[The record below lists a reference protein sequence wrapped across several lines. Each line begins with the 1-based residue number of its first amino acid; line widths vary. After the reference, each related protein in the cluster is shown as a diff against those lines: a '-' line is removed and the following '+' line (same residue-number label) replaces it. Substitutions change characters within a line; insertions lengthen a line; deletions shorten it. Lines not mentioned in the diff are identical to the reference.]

1 MLHPIIYVRGYAMT
15 ESERTETASDPFC
28 GFNVGSTV
36 FRATPDKTARAEK
49 FVFESP
55 VLRLV
60 TDFGYR
66 HVYQNGADINDP
78 DWAPPNDSDGN
89 PTQGIPPQSIV
100 VYRYYDDGSGVLGD
114 GRPRDITEY
123 AAGLSQLI
131 LKVKA
136 LVCSHQSKGAPKLK
150 PEDFRVYLVAHS
162 MGGLVCRT
170 FLQNR
175 KYGDDEARRAVDK
188 FFTFATPHNGI
199 DVAGIN
205 VPQWLSKNEAHTFNR
220 ERMADYLALEDI
232 AQAND
237 GRVDLIPEDVLP
249 SDRIFT
255 MVGTNRGDYEVA
267 MGVVRAFVGHGS
279 DGLVRVANATLWGVD
294 RKTQVPTR
302 PAAAAYCYRSHSGY
316 FGIVNSEEAYQNL
329 SRFLFGDIRVDI
341 WLEVT
346 SVTLPSELQ
355 AKEKDV
361 EALYQFEVLA
371 SPRGKRWFLT
381 RRMSEEDSPACRT
394 HTQLS
399 NPQQERDTRM
409 YLSSV
414 FLMNRAKVNATKP
427 GLAYA
432 MTLGVK
438 VPDYQVERR
447 FWADQHYEGGHL
459 FRDTAIVEMVP
470 PEKGSDDWSVK
481 FGWMSKTD
489 GIATKPLKY
498 KVLQEQGEVVVD
510 IPFAGNHEPG
520 IKGRI
525 RLVVRPWNSEPHK
538 AP

>member
-1 MLHPIIYVRGYAMT
+1 MLYPIIYVRGYAMT
-15 ESERTETASDPFC
+15 ESERNETASDPFC
-28 GFNVGSTV
+28 GFNAGSTV
-36 FRATPDKTARAEK
+36 FRATPDKTAKADK

-66 HVYQNGADINDP
+66 HVYQNGADIIDP
-78 DWAPPNDSDGN
+78 DWTPPSDHDGK
-89 PTQGIPPQSIV
+89 PGTGIPPQSIV
-100 VYRYYDDGSGVLGD
+100 VYRYYDDGSGLLGS
-114 GRPRDITEY
+114 GRTRNITEY
-123 AAGLSQLI
+123 ATGLSELI

-136 LVCSHQSKGAPKLK
+136 LVCSWSDPGGKRVAP
-150 PEDFRVYLVAHS
+150 DNFRVYLVAHS

-175 KYGDDEARRAVDK
+175 SCGADEARQAVDK

-199 DVAGIN
+199 DVAGFN
-205 VPQWLSKNEAHTFNR
+205 VPQWLSRNEANTFNR
-220 ERMADYLALEDI
+220 EEMADYLAIPDI
-232 AQAND
+232 AKAND

-249 SDRIFT
+249 ADRIFT
-255 MVGTNRGDYEVA
+255 MVGTNRGDYETA
-267 MGVVRAFVGHGS
+267 MGAVRAFVGHGS

-294 RKTQVPTR
+294 RQTLQPTR

-329 SRFLFGDIRVDI
+329 SRFLFGDIRVDL
-341 WLEVT
+341 WLEIT
-346 SVTLPSELQ
+346 SVTLPTGLQ
-355 AKEKDV
+355 PREAEV

-371 SPRGKRWFLT
+371 SPRGKRWYLT
-381 RRMSEEDSPACRT
+381 RRVAEEDSPACRT
-394 HTQLS
+394 HSQLS
-399 NPQQERDTRM
+399 NPKEERDRRM

-414 FLMNRAKVNATKP
+414 FLMNRARVNLKNP

-470 PEKGSDDWSVK
+470 PAAAGDDWSVK
-481 FGWMSKTD
+481 YGWMSKAD
-489 GIATKPLKY
+489 GIATKALKY
-498 KVLQEQGEVVVD
+498 KVLQEDGQVVVE
-510 IPFAGNHEPG
+510 IPFAGNNEPG

-525 RLVVRPWNSEPHK
+525 KLVVRAWN
-538 AP
+538 